1 LIAPDADSDQLGK
14 PWTIRE
20 DYIIRNCHR
29 DSWLSQRDSQDSD
42 LPLSAYVNL
51 QQIMSRALDTL
62 YSSTTTASGLMI
74 QCDYP
79 LVLRS
84 VQEQLDLWVSEW
96 ISAFMWVG
104 LQDPL
109 REPS

>member
-1 LIAPDADSDQLGK
+1 MGK
-14 PWTIRE
+14 PYSIRE

-29 DSWLSQRDSQDSD
+29 DSWLSQTFSQETDF
-42 LPLSAYVNL
+42 PLSAYVNL

-62 YSSTTTASGLMI
+62 YSSTTSASGLMS

-84 VQEQLDLWVSEW
+84 VQEQLNIWVEEW
-96 ISAFMWVG
+96 TASF
-104 LQDPL
+104 
-109 REPS
+109 S